1 MTSVR
6 RLAFA
11 ASHALYLPFQNRAD
25 GSVHVEYLRSSLTI
39 AAATEIF
46 WLYNMR
52 DLPDNLRHFCCLS
65 ELAPSTASR
74 TGPLRPKRM
83 SHRTRRSSRIFWRE
97 NQLEV
102 WLFCCRSGKRSPLF
116 ADLWWMGLR
125 KHSGN
130 VARLRSAAH
139 GAFIALYF
147 KQRFSYCKL

>member
-39 AAATEIF
+39 DAATDII
-46 WLYNMR
+46 WYCDLR

-74 TGPLRPKRM
+74 TGPLRPKRT
-83 SHRTRRSSRIFWRE
+83 SHRTRRSSRILDFWRT
-97 NQLEV
+97 NQVEF
-102 WLFCCRSGKRSPLF
+102 WFGCYPTWKRSPSF
-116 ADLWWMGLR
+116 SDSWWMGFR
-125 KHSGN
+125 KFSGN

-139 GAFIALYF
+139 DAFIAL
-147 KQRFSYCKL
+147 